1 MKISSLVVGATV
13 AFVCV
18 LAEARAEAQGEL
30 SGGVYTITVAAD
42 ARLVAKKKL
51 TVVGKKIGFAEGATV
66 NIDDLDTLVAS
77 DKHVFTLMSSDV
89 GIVGPV
95 PSLGPSFAGTSWR
108 VYFSS
113 DGKSLKLNDGRGMS
127 LIVR

>member
-95 PSLGPSFAGTSWR
+95 ARPFVCW
-108 VYFSS
+108 
-113 DGKSLKLNDGRGMS
+113 NDLACLLLRRRQVS
-127 LIVR
+127 QVE